1 MSEMS
6 KSFQAKDSNQMGDK
20 NKLKRKN
27 ISRIH
32 PGRVGDAVR
41 INRTGFPP
49 LREDGRE
56 APFRLV
62 YNDDVN

>member
-1 MSEMS
+1 
-6 KSFQAKDSNQMGDK
+6 MGDK